1 MVDGKTKQ
9 NLLKEI
15 EKFGN
20 VYLACLKIGVDKATY
35 YRWKQKDEK
44 FRERADEA
52 ERIGR
57 ENISDIAEHAL
68 LQNIKEK
75 NQRAIEYALNH
86 NSEIYKQKQ
95 TSNVVIVHR
104 KEAPIADIPIRTLE
118 DLIDEDRESGHERAL
133 KLHER
138 FTMFGGEIPNKPDG
152 TPIALDEIPNYEAY
166 IENWQRYKR
175 DGGDKKSN
183 HPISVVDPKPNIEV
197 LLTAEPQEDR
207 SNSDDQGASK

>member
-20 VYLACLKIGVDKATY
+20 VYLSCLKIGVDKATY

-44 FRERADEA
+44 FREKADEA

-86 NSEIYKQKQ
+86 NSEIYRQKQ
-95 TSNVVIVHR
+95 TSSIITYR
-104 KEAPIADIPIRTLE
+104 RETPIPDISIRTLE
-118 DLIDEDRESGHERAL
+118 DLIDEDRESSHERAL
-133 KLHER
+133 RLYER

-152 TPIALDEIPNYEAY
+152 TPIVLDDIPDYEAY

-175 DGGDKKSN
+175 IEEKNINREGPTGTLDSESAKDEL
-183 HPISVVDPKPNIEV
+183 SVVLPENQ
-197 LLTAEPQEDR
+197 T
-207 SNSDDQGASK
+207 SN